1 MHFTLVDEKVNDE
14 NNKTTTTK
22 KENAKDWMADWLC
35 AHTQSIVICA
45 EENFDWMM
53 RRKQIQSKA

>member
-53 RRKQIQSKA
+53 RRK